1 MIIETYPEPIV
12 DYIFQLEGDYDTQD
26 NRILDKN
33 LEEFKAMLKPSD
45 SQLQDLKDEFKGRFS

>member
-45 SQLQDLKDEFKGRFS
+45 SQLQDLKVGC